1 VDPDQLGDLVI
12 DRCPASASSRAW
24 RSLAGLIFR
33 GRPPLR
39 PRRRAD
45 ASPAAVRSRIR
56 SRSNSARAPKAW
68 KTSFPLAVVVSIPS
82 VRLLNPHALLGQAGD
97 GVDQVAEAAAEA
109 VQPPDHEGVAGA
121 ELFQGPVQRGA
132 LGEGAGHGVE
142 VDPAGLDAGGLEGV
156 ALEVGVLVEGRDP
169 PVANVHAPERSE
181 SQ

>member
-1 VDPDQLGDLVI
+1 
-12 DRCPASASSRAW
+12 
-24 RSLAGLIFR
+24 
-33 GRPPLR
+33 
-39 PRRRAD
+39 
-45 ASPAAVRSRIR
+45 VRSRIR
-56 SRSNSARAPKAW
+56 SRSNSARAPKTW

-156 ALEVGVLVEGRDP
+156 ALEVGVLVGGGDP
-169 PVANVHAPERSE
+169 PVANVHARERRE